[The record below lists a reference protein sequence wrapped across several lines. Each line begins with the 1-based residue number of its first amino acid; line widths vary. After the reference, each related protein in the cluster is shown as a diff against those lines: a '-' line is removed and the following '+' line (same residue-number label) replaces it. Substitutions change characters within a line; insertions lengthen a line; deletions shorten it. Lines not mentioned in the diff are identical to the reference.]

1 MRSSLGF
8 YVTPALLG
16 GRKDTMIS
24 RLIVTVSTDR
34 LDWSLASAV
43 SALLLVVSLA
53 ILVVDN
59 RFFSIDRLWGG
70 SA

>member
-1 MRSSLGF
+1 
-8 YVTPALLG
+8 
-16 GRKDTMIS
+16 MIS
-24 RLIVTVSTDR
+24 QLIVTVSTDM

-43 SALLLVVSLA
+43 SVVLLGVSLV
-53 ILVVDN
+53 IVVVYN